1 MKPNTAPA
9 YFRVL
14 KQIQTDILKN
24 VGKNFT
30 GTSPPEIFVGE
41 YNYPNVFS
49 GLLAPITTT
58 NSELLSSPESWYKNN
73 FTVQDILLQR
83 GSMIYSRYVQPV
95 KVASKFTDIMQ
106 EVSMAKNPADINFDL
121 KKKPTVNLQMDNLHA
136 PVFNPAPLQ
145 NAKLENNISVAKRID
160 YITNDHHLKASDG
173 LIDLYKHDF
182 DITKINRILSA
193 GLLGL
198 KPQRKF
204 VPTKWSITA
213 TDDTISKHLLE
224 NIKQYP
230 WINDVELYHGEYLG
244 NHFEILLLP
253 RQWSYEVIEAKYSP
267 NIDAIKYWQDYESVY
282 NRKSYANSVVGAYY
296 AVRLAAAEHLLRRK
310 RQASVLVMRQIHNY
324 DAPCG
329 VGILREVT
337 RDMLTKKPE
346 TFSNTTDAF
355 TKAQTRMLIPVQKY
369 QERSKLLA
377 ETKTQ
382 KSLFEYT

>member
-1 MKPNTAPA
+1 MKPIQDPA

-49 GLLAPITTT
+49 GLLAPVSSG
-58 NSELLSSPESWYKNN
+58 NNDLLSSPESWYKHKFSVN
-73 FTVQDILLQR
+73 DILLQR

-95 KVASKFTDIMQ
+95 KVPGKLTEIMQ

-145 NAKLENNISVAKRID
+145 KAKLESNITVAKRID
-160 YITNDHHLKASDG
+160 YITSDHHLKANEG
-173 LIDLYKHDF
+173 ILDLYKHDF

-224 NIKQYP
+224 NIRQQP
-230 WINDVELYHGEYLG
+230 WINDIELYNGEYLG
-244 NHFEILLLP
+244 NHYEIILIP
-253 RQWSYEVIEAKYSP
+253 RQWSFEVIEATYHQ
-267 NIDAIKYWQDYESVY
+267 DYDQIKYWQDYESVY
-282 NRKSYANSVVGAYY
+282 ERKQYASSVVGGYY
-296 AVRLAAAEHLLRRK
+296 AVRIAITEHLFARH
-310 RQASVLVMRQIHNY
+310 RQASALVLRQVHNY

-329 VGILREVT
+329 VGILRELT
-337 RDMLTKKPE
+337 RDIMHTTPE
-346 TFSNTTDAF
+346 KFTNIQDAF
-355 TKAQTRMLIPVQKY
+355 TKAQTRMLIPLQKY